1 MRRMMLKFE
10 KVYRCNFLELATMAA
25 LLLIGCLP
33 ATSLAQQTGQKTFQN
48 ARQASQALY
57 MAIRNNDQEGML
69 AILGPEGKQIIS
81 SGDDAEDA
89 GNRANFV
96 HKYQEL
102 HRLVKE
108 PDGTVTLYLGAENW
122 PTPIPIVEKAGV
134 WFFDTEAGKEEILMR
149 RIGHNE
155 LSAIRV
161 CQELVGAEKDYFSL
175 EHNIYAQ
182 KFFSDEGQQ
191 NGLYWPVASKAP
203 ESPIGPLVAE
213 ASTTDGDASPKHEP
227 YGPVPFRGYFFR
239 VLTRQERD
247 APGGPADYIV
257 DGKMTRGFAFVA
269 YPAEYRNSGVM
280 TFIVDKEGMVHEK
293 DLGEKTVEVAKTMT
307 EYEPDSSWKHCEEKF
322 EETAEV
328 QKTK

>member
-1 MRRMMLKFE
+1 MKLKIE
-10 KVYRCNFLELATMAA
+10 NIWQSNFTALA
-25 LLLIGCLP
+25 ILP
-33 ATSLAQQTGQKTFQN
+33 AAFILVGCFTFPAKAQQPGQKTFPN

-57 MAIRNNDQEGML
+57 MAVRNNDQEGML
-69 AILGPEGKQIIS
+69 AILGPDGKQIIS
-81 SGDDAEDA
+81 SGDEAENVS
-89 GNRANFV
+89 NRANFV

-108 PDGTVTLYLGAENW
+108 PDGTVTLYIGAENW
-122 PTPIPIVEKAGV
+122 PTPIPIVEKAGL

-161 CQELVGAEKDYFSL
+161 SQELVAAEKDYFAL

-182 KFFSDEGQQ
+182 RFFSDEGQQ

-203 ESPIGPLVAE
+203 ESPIGPLLAE
-213 ASTTDGDASPKHEP
+213 ASTTDSDASPKNEP

-239 VLTRQERD
+239 VLTRQGKD
-247 APGGPADYIV
+247 AAGGAADYIV

-280 TFIVDKEGMVHEK
+280 TFIVGKDGMVYEK
-293 DLGEKTVEVAKTMT
+293 DLGEKTTDLAKALK
-307 EYEPDSSWKHCEEKF
+307 EFEPDSSWKHCEEKF
-322 EETAEV
+322 EESADA
-328 QKTK
+328 QKPK